1 MAVEISYS
9 GVYVEETS
17 SGIHPIEGVS
27 TSTAAFVGAARIGP
41 IDSPVHVENHG
52 DYARTFGSG
61 SPATTLDHA
70 VRLFFENGGS
80 DALIVRVGASCGG
93 AGRGGAITDNA
104 LSAPRLETAKR
115 GLWALDKARS
125 FNLLCIPPLADG
137 KDIGA
142 QTRAAAIRYCERR
155 GALFIA
161 DPGVA
166 WQSARQAI
174 AGVNAAFPTRSPYA
188 ALFFP
193 FLQVA
198 DPARA
203 GKTMTVAP
211 CGAVAGV
218 MARTDA
224 RRGVWRP
231 PAGIEATLA
240 GVTGPAIKLGDSEN
254 GALNALGI
262 NCLRSFTGSGPVV
275 WGARTLAGADDATSE
290 YKYIPVRRMAAFI
303 EESVQRGIRWA
314 VFEPDAEPTWATI
327 RLNVGAFMN
336 RLFRNGAFQGQ
347 KPRDAYF
354 VKCDGTTT
362 SQGDLDAGVANVVI
376 GFAPLK
382 PAEFVIVTIRQLF
395 ESRKP

>member
-1 MAVEISYS
+1 MAVEVSYP

-27 TSTAAFVGAARIGP
+27 TSTAAFVGPARTGP
-41 IDSPVHVENHG
+41 IDGPVHVHSHL
-52 DYARTFGSG
+52 DYMQTFGSG

-80 DALIVRVGASCGG
+80 DALIVRVGSS
-93 AGRGGAITDNA
+93 RGGAITDNA
-104 LSAPRLETAKR
+104 ISGSRLEAAKR
-115 GLWALDKARS
+115 GLWALDNVKN
-125 FNLLCIPPLADG
+125 FNLLCVPPLADG
-137 KDIGA
+137 TDIGA
-142 QTRAAAIRYCERR
+142 QTRAAAVRYCEKR

-161 DPGVA
+161 DPSVA
-166 WQSARQAI
+166 WQSARQAM
-174 AGVNAAFPTRSPYA
+174 AGVNAAFPTRSSHA

-193 FLQVA
+193 FLQAA

-224 RRGVWRP
+224 QRGVWRP
-231 PAGIEATLA
+231 PAGIEATLN
-240 GVTGPAIKLGDSEN
+240 GVVGPAIKLSDGQN
-254 GALNALGI
+254 GELNALGV
-262 NCLRSFTGSGPVV
+262 NCLRTFARSGPVV
-275 WGARTLAGADDATSE
+275 WGARTLAGADQVASE
-290 YKYIPVRRMAAFI
+290 YKYIPVRRLALFV
-303 EESVQRGIRWA
+303 EESIQRGIRWA
-314 VFEPDAEPTWATI
+314 VFEANAEPTWAKV
-327 RLNVGAFMN
+327 RLNVGAFMD
-336 RLFRNGAFQGQ
+336 RLFRNGAFQG
-347 KPRDAYF
+347 RTAREAYF

-362 SQGDLDAGVANVVI
+362 SQSDIDAGVANVVV

-395 ESRKP
+395 EKKKP